1 MPTLLKKAL
10 SLLVGNEAETT
21 AKWLKMPKNRPLKQF
36 TERDLIKLES
46 EIGAQLFG
54 PLPKGR
60 RREFFC
66 LDEHTWI
73 WHEEWI
79 DETRKHCVA
88 TTRYEIQD
96 QGILKVQEGARYSY
110 LEGQE
115 LKNLTAAINMYYER
129 VAREIYHVDPDT
141 GEPLPQQA

>member
-10 SLLVGNEAETT
+10 SLLTGDETANAT
-21 AKWLKMPKNRPLKQF
+21 KWLKVPKKRPLKQF
-36 TERDLIKLES
+36 TERDLIRLES

-54 PLPKGR
+54 PLPKGH

-66 LDEHTWI
+66 LDETTWI

-79 DETRKHCVA
+79 DEARKHRVT
-88 TTRYEIQD
+88 TTRYEIQE
-96 QGILKVQEGARYSY
+96 QGILKVQEGARYNY

-115 LKNLTAAINMYYER
+115 LDNLNTAINMYYER
-129 VAREIYHVDPDT
+129 VAREIYKVDPDT
-141 GEPLPQQA
+141 GESLAVS